1 MQEGK
6 VFNVMNKAALDSAL
20 KILIILARDTS
31 YYYNGM
37 FRSSVTYAPLT
48 LTTLA
53 ALVPEELHAAI
64 DIVDEGA
71 QPANYDAKSW
81 DIVGIT
87 CCASSSARA
96 YELCDYF
103 KKRGAFTVLGGAHP
117 TLMPQEAALNAD
129 VVIIGAADSSWPQF
143 LRDYAAGAPEKMY
156 RQGPNARIHHPV
168 ARRDLL
174 RKKAY
179 LPMPTV
185 IATLGCSNRCDFCA
199 INHLWGDQHRRDIS
213 EVVEEIRMLGS
224 KMVLFLDPN
233 LTYNRDYAKEL
244 FSRLIALNIHW
255 GGLAGTD
262 FTSDRELFE
271 LAVKSGCKGILMGFE
286 SFSPESLAIERKDT
300 NDIGAY
306 RDLVRTLHSRSIG
319 ILGTFMLGLDGD
331 TPESLGQMVSRID
344 DLELDLVRFAAITPF
359 PGTRLFDRFE
369 AEGRILT
376 HDWRYYDQEHVV
388 FQPRH
393 MTPAELQSLLHD
405 VWLSSYSMQRIFKR
419 FCNAREGRFLLLG
432 ANLGARH
439 YARRLHET
447 DARLPRFLGENA

>member
-1 MQEGK
+1 
-6 VFNVMNKAALDSAL
+6 MNNAAHGSAL
-20 KILIILARDTS
+20 KILIILARDAT
-31 YYYNGM
+31 YYYNGI

-53 ALVPEELHAAI
+53 ALVPEELNAQI
-64 DIVDEGA
+64 DIVDEGTE
-71 QPANYDAKSW
+71 PADYDAKSW
-81 DIVGIT
+81 DVVGIT

-103 KKRGAFTVLGGAHP
+103 KKRGAVTVLGGAHP
-117 TLMPQEAALNAD
+117 TLMPQEAAMHAD
-129 VVIIGAADSSWPQF
+129 AVVVGAGDRSWPQL
-143 LRDYAAGAPEKMY
+143 LREFAAGAPQKIYCQE
-156 RQGPNARIHHPV
+156 PCDRIHHPV

-185 IATLGCSNRCDFCA
+185 IATLGCGNQCDFCA
-199 INHLWGDQHRRDIS
+199 INHLWGNQYRRDID

-224 KMVLFLDPN
+224 KMILFLDPN
-233 LTYNRDYAKEL
+233 LTYDKDYAKEL
-244 FSRLIALNIHW
+244 FSRLIPLNIHW

-262 FTSDRELFE
+262 FTADRELFE
-271 LAVKSGCKGILMGFE
+271 LAVTSGCKGILMGFE
-286 SFSPESLAIERKDT
+286 SFSAESLAVERKDT
-300 NDIGAY
+300 NDIAAY
-306 RDLVRTLHSRSIG
+306 RDLVRTLHNRGIG

-359 PGTRLFDRFE
+359 PGTRLFERIR

-376 HDWRYYDQEHVV
+376 EDWRYYDQEHVV

-393 MTPAELQSLLHD
+393 IRPAALQNLLHD
-405 VWLSSYSMQRIFKR
+405 VWRRSYSMQRIFKR

-432 ANLGARH
+432 ANLGVRH
-439 YARRLHET
+439 YARKLHEA
-447 DARLPRFLGENA
+447 DARLPLFLAKHD